1 MLLPTDTKPMYS
13 IYYIGGLLLKTI
25 KQHSE
30 HDFMNIYDI
39 MNKNYH
45 VSFKLYILAIDWLY
59 LIDAI
64 QIDQKGWIEYVS

>member
-30 HDFMNIYDI
+30 HDF